1 MAELDGGC
9 LCGQLRYMADAEPV
23 FIGVCHC
30 KNCQKESG
38 TAFNVVVAVPQSAV
52 SIQGSPRTYT
62 SKGDS
67 GMDYV
72 RRLCPNCGSTIS
84 VRACGVARHRRPAR
98 RHARRH
104 LLAQAEHG

>member
-1 MAELDGGC
+1 MPEMKGGC
-9 LCGQLRYMADAEPV
+9 LCGQLRYTANAEPV

-38 TAFNVVVAVPQSAV
+38 TAFNVVVAGPQSAL

-72 RRLCPNCGSTIS
+72 RRLCPNCRPTDPSEPAA
-84 VRACGVARHRRPAR
+84 VPRHPPPPPGTLGDN
-98 RHARRH
+98 
-104 LLAQAEHG
+104 LL